1 MEARAVH
8 RFFKLG
14 QRLRFLS
21 SQSEQGDF
29 VELGMDWGSTTPNS
43 KLAARST
50 DFLFGLSSLLPLGIQ
65 FDIVL
70 IKSPAAR
77 AFSAEQAL
85 HVVPRFIVISQTGFW
100 HQFNGLN
107 RPPHGRVSWRQFL
120 ITALPTLGSTCGGGG
135 A

>member
-1 MEARAVH
+1 MH

-14 QRLRFLS
+14 QRLSFLS

-29 VELGMDWGSTTPNS
+29 VELRMDWGSTTPNS
-43 KLAARST
+43 NLEDRST
-50 DFLFGLSSLLPLGIQ
+50 TFLFGLSSLLPLGIQ

-77 AFSAEQAL
+77 AFAAEQAL

-100 HQFNGLN
+100 HQSN
-107 RPPHGRVSWRQFL
+107 RLPPIRGVLGDSFLLLHGPL
-120 ITALPTLGSTCGGGG
+120 KESTCVGGSM
-135 A
+135 